1 MLRTRECGDPAKK
14 WGQQG
19 PFRTNRDTR
28 AARLTLH
35 NGPPR
40 KRDAAAASYEP
51 SEGLLLLLPLRQ
63 LADILLVSLLLLNAL
78 FITKPGTRFG
88 FGPSL
93 GVVSP
98 GSRSQTSGSRVRR
111 SASPASSEPTAS
123 HGDVFCSYG
132 NLNNITLT

>member
-1 MLRTRECGDPAKK
+1 MLRTWECGDPAKK

-19 PFRTNRDTR
+19 HFGTNTDTR
-28 AARLTLH
+28 TARLRLH
-35 NGPPR
+35 KGPPR
-40 KRDAAAASYEP
+40 KQDEAAASYEP
-51 SEGLLLLLPLRQ
+51 SEGLLLLLPL

-78 FITKPGTRFG
+78 FMTNPGTRFG